1 MISGGKVAYCLH
13 HAFGF
18 LDRERPKFQ
27 IKEDEDFSRN
37 GFRAVGDASD
47 TVKGTR
53 DLSGEETV
61 RARWV
66 EYVDSLCSAHSFFE
80 L

>member
-1 MISGGKVAYCLH
+1 MISGAVAYCLH

-18 LDRERPKFQ
+18 LDRERPKYQ

-66 EYVDSLCSAHSFFE
+66 EAVDSLCFARSFFE